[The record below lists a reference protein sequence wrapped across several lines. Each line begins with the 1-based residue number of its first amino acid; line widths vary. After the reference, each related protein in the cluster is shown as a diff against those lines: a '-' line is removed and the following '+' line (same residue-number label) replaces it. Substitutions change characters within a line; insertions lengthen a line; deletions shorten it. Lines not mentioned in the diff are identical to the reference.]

1 MSTNGPILD
10 IGSRQTDGFTRSVS
24 FAIESEMAVQSSS
37 FDALSDLSVAAV
49 QSGGRQAIRI
59 LLAEANKEYADV
71 LITALAERGIGVR
84 HFADSREFLRTLDQA
99 IDAHVIVLDWHMP
112 RMSGIDLLAAIRR
125 RGIKLPVV
133 FLTGQNLIQY
143 ENQAFERG
151 AMDFIEKSRGVETL
165 VWRLKR
171 VAISP
176 GSDQAGAGCTA
187 QGRLTLHRHVSRA
200 LWGGLDLHLTVGEY
214 NVVELLALNAGN
226 FIRYRAIYDALRSP
240 GFVSGRGA
248 EGYRA
253 NVRSA
258 LKRVRNKFRALD
270 PDFDAIESYMAFG
283 YRWNTGGDR

>member
-1 MSTNGPILD
+1 
-10 IGSRQTDGFTRSVS
+10 
-24 FAIESEMAVQSSS
+24 MAVQSSS
-37 FDALSDLSVAAV
+37 FDAVSDLSVAAV
-49 QSGGRQAIRI
+49 QSSDRQAIRI
-59 LLAEANKEYADV
+59 LLVEDDKEYADM
-71 LITALAERGIGVR
+71 LIAELAERGIGVR
-84 HFADSREFLRTLDQA
+84 HFAGSKEFLLTLDHA

-133 FLTGQNLIQY
+133 FLTGQNLIQH
-143 ENQAFERG
+143 EKEAFERG

-165 VWRLKR
+165 VRRLKR
-171 VAISP
+171 VVMSL
-176 GSDQAGAGCTA
+176 GGDQAGTGCTA
-187 QGRLTLHRHVSRA
+187 HGRLTLHRHVSRA
-200 LWGGLDLHLTVGEY
+200 LWDGVDLRLTVGEY

-226 FIRYRAIYDALRSP
+226 FISYRAIYDALRSP
-240 GFVSGRGA
+240 GFVSGRGV

-283 YRWNTGGDR
+283 YRWNTGRD

>member
-1 MSTNGPILD
+1 
-10 IGSRQTDGFTRSVS
+10 
-24 FAIESEMAVQSSS
+24 MAVQSSS
-37 FDALSDLSVAAV
+37 FDAVSDLSVAAV
-49 QSGGRQAIRI
+49 QSSDRQAIRI
-59 LLAEANKEYADV
+59 LLVEDDKDYADV
-71 LITALAERGIGVR
+71 LIAELAERGIGVR
-84 HFADSREFLRTLDQA
+84 HFAGSKEFLLTLDHA
-99 IDAHVIVLDWHMP
+99 IDGHVIVLDWHMP

-143 ENQAFERG
+143 EKEAFERG
-151 AMDFIEKSRGVETL
+151 AMDFIDKSRGVEMI
-165 VWRLKR
+165 VRRLKR
-171 VAISP
+171 VVMSL

-187 QGRLTLHRHVSRA
+187 QGRLTLYRHVSRA
-200 LWGGLDLHLTVGEY
+200 LWDGVDLRLTVGEY

-240 GFVSGRGA
+240 GFVSGRGVEA
-248 EGYRA
+248 YRA

>member
-1 MSTNGPILD
+1 
-10 IGSRQTDGFTRSVS
+10 
-24 FAIESEMAVQSSS
+24 MAVQSSS

-49 QSGGRQAIRI
+49 QSGGRQAIRV

-133 FLTGQNLIQY
+133 FLTGQNLIQH
-143 ENQAFERG
+143 EKEAFERG

-171 VAISP
+171 VVTSA

-187 QGRLTLHRHVSRA
+187 QGRLTLLRHVSRA
-200 LWGGLDLHLTVGEY
+200 LWDGLDLHLTVGEY
-214 NVVELLALNAGN
+214 NVVELLVLNADN
-226 FIRYRAIYDALRSP
+226 FISYRAIYDALRSP
-240 GFVSGRGA
+240 GFVSGRGV

-283 YRWNTGGDR
+283 YRWNTGGD

>member
-1 MSTNGPILD
+1 
-10 IGSRQTDGFTRSVS
+10 
-24 FAIESEMAVQSSS
+24 MAVQSSS
-37 FDALSDLSVAAV
+37 FDAVSELSVAAV
-49 QSGGRQAIRI
+49 QSSDRQAIRI
-59 LLAEANKEYADV
+59 LLVDDNKEYADV
-71 LITALAERGIGVR
+71 LITALAEHGIGAR

-112 RMSGIDLLAAIRR
+112 RISGIDLLAAIRR

-133 FLTGQNLIQY
+133 FLTGHNLIQY
-143 ENQAFERG
+143 EKEAFERG
-151 AMDFIEKSRGVETL
+151 AMDFIEKSRGVETF
-165 VWRLKR
+165 VRRLKR

-176 GSDQAGAGCTA
+176 GRDQAGPGCTA
-187 QGRLTLHRHVSRA
+187 QGRLTLYRHVSRA
-200 LWGGLDLHLTVGEY
+200 LWDGVDLRLTVGEY

-226 FIRYRAIYDALRSP
+226 FISYRTIYDRLRRP
-240 GFVSGRGA
+240 GFVSGRGVEA
-248 EGYRA
+248 YRA